1 MDFFVDARHLFYIF
15 LNRRNKANRDF
26 RHERGFT
33 LLELTMSLAII
44 AVLVGGIV
52 LFFSSAS
59 ASQKTSDAMYELGD
73 IQQAVHSMYS
83 GQADYSSLG
92 ANGAQIISQSQQ
104 IPAKWG
110 GGSGSLTDPFGGAV
124 SITAEGNA
132 IAGGPGPNGAFI
144 VEMDSIPTSACVKMV
159 TQDLGPS
166 MLGVGVNSSPAGIT
180 GPISP
185 VTAQGSCGGGAASN
199 KIFWV
204 FY

>member
-1 MDFFVDARHLFYIF
+1 MDFFVDVRHLFYIF

-59 ASQKTSDAMYELGD
+59 TSQKTADAMYELGN

-83 GQADYSSLG
+83 GQANYSTIST
-92 ANGAQIISQSQQ
+92 QIIAQSQQ
-104 IPAKWG
+104 IPSKWG
-110 GGSGSLTDPFGGAV
+110 GGTAQLTDPFNGV
-124 SITAEGNA
+124 TNINPEGNA
-132 IAGGPGPNGAFI
+132 IAGGPAADGAFI
-144 VEMDSIPTSACVKMV
+144 VDMDNIPTSACVKMV

-166 MLGVGVNSSPAGIT
+166 MLGVGVQSAPTTIT
-180 GPISP
+180 GPMLP
-185 VTAQGSCGGGAASN
+185 ATAQASCGGGAASVHLY
-199 KIFWV
+199 WV

>member
-1 MDFFVDARHLFYIF
+1 MDFFADARDLFYMF
-15 LNRRNKANRDF
+15 LNRRNNANRDF

-59 ASQKTSDAMYELGD
+59 TSQKTSDAMYELGN

-83 GQADYSSLG
+83 GQANYSTIST
-92 ANGAQIISQSQQ
+92 QIIAQSQQ
-104 IPAKWG
+104 IPSKWG
-110 GGSGSLTDPFGGAV
+110 GGTAQLTDPFNGATNV
-124 SITAEGNA
+124 TPEGNA
-132 IAGGPGPNGAFI
+132 IQGGPAANGSFV
-144 VEMDSIPTSACVKMV
+144 VEMDNIPTSACVKMV

-166 MLGVGVNSSPAGIT
+166 MLGVGVGGPPTTIT

-185 VTAQGSCGGGAASN
+185 VAAQASCGGGTTSSSVN
-199 KIFWV
+199 IFWV